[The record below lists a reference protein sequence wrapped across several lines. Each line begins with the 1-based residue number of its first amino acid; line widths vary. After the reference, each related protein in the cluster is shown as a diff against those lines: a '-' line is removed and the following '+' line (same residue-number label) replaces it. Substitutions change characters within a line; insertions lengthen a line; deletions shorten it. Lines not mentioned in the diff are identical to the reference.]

1 MCGKQTSYMQIFT
14 PLLWVDFTK
23 PFYPHGELFLH
34 LKKHKVCRYC
44 MSGHTVCKY
53 LYKASGPMWKRYA
66 MLNNL
71 KTEEGSA
78 AHCSLKK
85 YLEKEWQIS
94 PVFSHKDWNLR
105 SSDTAESYGT
115 QKMFPLPAF
124 TIQVRVFARLI
135 IKCLW
140 SDIALF
146 RYALLETDGAPEVL
160 AAIQVFTW
168 CFVEALEKEDTQVRY
183 IAYIIHSPKEK
194 RLLRAFV

>member
-1 MCGKQTSYMQIFT
+1 
-14 PLLWVDFTK
+14 
-23 PFYPHGELFLH
+23 
-34 LKKHKVCRYC
+34 
-44 MSGHTVCKY
+44 
-53 LYKASGPMWKRYA
+53 MWKRYA

-85 YLEKEWQIS
+85 YLEKEWHIS

-194 RLLRAFV
+194 KAAKSICLITRKKHFIFSDFDRLFYSWRKLPNECPSKGKTILIESKSR